1 MRHCGLALLLFHRS
15 VTGLQKHL
23 AHLLSASSTV
33 APPLARA
40 FVLSPVAGLAPNL
53 AIACVAHAFPRPAL
67 YANSSFSSSPS
78 SSSSVSSSATS
89 RQRNRAFNLPPPSP
103 SNNSSFSVSGGS
115 GGVHSDASPEFTL
128 LGIEHLVFGVAIS
141 LQRNWATLTNGPPPD
156 VLDNLPPLTQQLLL
170 LGEGSSF
177 TTASGSVSSSVG
189 IDMSGS
195 GSAINSN
202 SSSSCVNASAPGA
215 VASNECG
222 RAADFFA
229 LLAADEAALRS
240 AMAGDRKKANH
251 GNEFA
256 VAAAGREGNSNSSSS
271 GMRFTQAEWRA
282 LWTHAGPNRRAA
294 TAATFEE
301 AWNKAAPS

>member
-1 MRHCGLALLLFHRS
+1 M
-15 VTGLQKHL
+15 
-23 AHLLSASSTV
+23 
-33 APPLARA
+33 
-40 FVLSPVAGLAPNL
+40 
-53 AIACVAHAFPRPAL
+53 
-67 YANSSFSSSPS
+67 
-78 SSSSVSSSATS
+78 
-89 RQRNRAFNLPPPSP
+89 
-103 SNNSSFSVSGGS
+103 
-115 GGVHSDASPEFTL
+115 HSDASPEFTL

-202 SSSSCVNASAPGA
+202 SSSSSSVNASAPGA

-229 LLAADEAALRS
+229 LLAADEAAFRS